1 MTRTMPNDTLH
12 ISSDKGALDVDM
24 ICTFLRD
31 HAYWSRGIPRETVER
46 AIDGSLCF
54 GAYIEG
60 RQVAFARLV
69 TDSATFAYL
78 CDVFVLPDYRQR
90 GYGQALMRHI
100 FDAGLA
106 RGLRRILLVTSDA
119 HELYRPHGFQALA
132 SPEKFMGI
140 ARPDIYAVPPAGQ

>member
-1 MTRTMPNDTLH
+1 MPNDTLH
-12 ISSDKGALDVDM
+12 ISSDKRALDIDM
-24 ICTFLRD
+24 IYTFLRD
-31 HAYWSRGIPRETVER
+31 HAYWSQGIPRETVER

-54 GAYIEG
+54 GGYVEG

-78 CDVFVLPDYRQR
+78 CDVFVLPEYRKR

-100 FDAGLA
+100 FDSELT

-119 HELYRPHGFQALA
+119 HELYRPQGFQALA
-132 SPEKFMGI
+132 SPEKFMEV
-140 ARPDIYAVPPAGQ
+140 ARPDIYAVPRTGRSRDF

>member
-1 MTRTMPNDTLH
+1 MQNDTLH
-12 ISSDKGALDVDM
+12 ISNDKRALDIDM
-24 ICTFLRD
+24 ISTFLRD

-54 GAYIEG
+54 GGYVEG

-78 CDVFVLPDYRQR
+78 CDVFVLPEYRKR

-100 FDAGLA
+100 FDSELT

-119 HELYRPHGFQALA
+119 HALYRPHGFQALA
-132 SPEKFMGI
+132 SPEKFMEV
-140 ARPDIYAVPPAGQ
+140 ARPDIYAVPRTGRSRGF